1 MSDAYDPDDSTEP
14 PEDDYDDE
22 PATGGKEEPDCES
35 CYDSGCPGC
44 GYVNAQDPEHLRF
57 LAEQIIR
64 SRLDINHSPTA
75 ATADELDQVLSTA
88 VDVDE
93 ASREAVGLLVESA
106 LVTVTVTWPT
116 PGSGWST
123 EQPF

>member
-1 MSDAYDPDDSTEP
+1 MSDGYDPDDPTEP
-14 PEDDYDDE
+14 PYDEDYDDE

-64 SRLDINHSPTA
+64 SRFDIDHSPRV

-88 VDVDE
+88 VDVDD
-93 ASREAVGLLVESA
+93 ASRKQ
-106 LVTVTVTWPT
+106 
-116 PGSGWST
+116 SGCWSS
-123 EQPF
+123 PRWSP